1 MKVFV
6 NYPVMITPGV
16 YRYDTQELDMTV
28 DQVPYATEDLE
39 HEIVI
44 DHDGL
49 FICVKSDEAVE
60 KLTMMRKDDLAL
72 MAQIRQELLQGAID
86 AWCLAHDIDSKYVL
100 YENGRLCIPVTF

>member
-6 NYPVMITPGV
+6 NYPVMVTPGV
-16 YRYDTQELDMTV
+16 YRYTSQELEITV
-28 DQVPYATEDLE
+28 DQIPDVTKDIE
-39 HEIVI
+39 HRIVI
-44 DHDGL
+44 DDEGC
-49 FICVKSDEAVE
+49 FICVESHDNVE

-100 YENGRLCIPVTF
+100 YENGRLCIPVSF